1 MSPEQIDGAKV
12 DGRTDIYSLGVL
24 GWELL
29 TGRRPWAGENLYGVI
44 YKQKHED
51 LPRITTLRPRV
62 PANLLFAIE
71 RALEKDRNRRWQSID
86 EFLAQLTYN
95 PPPVLF
101 QPQVEANPPVDT
113 EATVRFRRVPT
124 VPLVE
129 PNDEAPAAAPVS
141 ELLSA
146 EFMSDRTTREPRE
159 ALPGDRH
166 NTGRRSRRW
175 RLAALGLIAP
185 LAIAGVSWYVLLGR
199 RMTNISRARSA
210 ADSSRENPA
219 TPVTS
224 SAGSIAPDTDLRT
237 DSVTTKRDTAAPAV
251 PPAPP
256 PAKADPKVRCG
267 SASMADQRACLLAL
281 VAVEDAPLRRV
292 YDSLIVELRRAGN
305 VQRGAPDPSTVRIL
319 RIEQRIW
326 TAERYRECT
335 RDPAPGYIPLWAEP
349 ISQCFA
355 RMSAGR
361 RSELAESLDSLRR
374 EPR

>member
-1 MSPEQIDGAKV
+1 
-12 DGRTDIYSLGVL
+12 
-24 GWELL
+24 
-29 TGRRPWAGENLYGVI
+29 
-44 YKQKHED
+44 
-51 LPRITTLRPRV
+51 
-62 PANLLFAIE
+62 
-71 RALEKDRNRRWQSID
+71 
-86 EFLAQLTYN
+86 
-95 PPPVLF
+95 
-101 QPQVEANPPVDT
+101 
-113 EATVRFRRVPT
+113 
-124 VPLVE
+124 
-129 PNDEAPAAAPVS
+129 VS

-159 ALPGDRH
+159 VLPGDRH